1 MNHLD
6 GETLA
11 GVALGDISDDQ
22 ALAHVAACSECRA
35 EIESF
40 QEVLD
45 VTRELAGVPL
55 VPPPVHLWSAIEA
68 EIAADDLA
76 APDGAAPDGAAGDVA
91 VRRATWQR
99 SWPRLAAAAAV
110 HPGIRVER
118 LPTNVGS
125 GLASARGLELASG
138 EFVARH
144 DSDDVSLPHRL
155 ERQMDAVRDH
165 HLDVVGS
172 SMLEFEGSPDHVVG
186 LRRNP
191 RTHEQIAAR
200 MRLNNPINNPTA
212 VFRRELA
219 LEVGGYAD
227 LRYMQDY
234 DLFARMLA
242 AGARAENLDEPLVL
256 FNAGDGMISR
266 RGGWRMLPYEWQV
279 QRRLR
284 DTGTIGNVLLARNMV
299 VRGTFRVIPP
309 TLLKRVYA
317 VLFRRGSGTPPR
329 DTGASGATGTP

>member
-1 MNHLD
+1 MTTYHGTSVAELERSVASITGQTRPPDEFLVVVDGPVPQPLD
-6 GETLA
+6 DA
-11 GVALGDISDDQ
+11 
-22 ALAHVAACSECRA
+22 
-35 EIESF
+35 
-40 QEVLD
+40 
-45 VTRELAGVPL
+45 
-55 VPPPVHLWSAIEA
+55 
-68 EIAADDLA
+68 
-76 APDGAAPDGAAGDVA
+76 
-91 VRRATWQR
+91 
-99 SWPRLAAAAAV
+99 LAAAAAA

-118 LPTNVGS
+118 LPRNVGS
-125 GLASARGLELASG
+125 GLASARGLDLATG
-138 EFVARH
+138 DFVARH

-165 HLDVVGS
+165 RLDVVGS

-200 MRLNNPINNPTA
+200 MRLNNPINNPTV
-212 VFRRELA
+212 VFRRQLA
-219 LEVGGYAD
+219 LDVGGYAD

-234 DLFARMLA
+234 DLFARLLA
-242 AGARAENLDEPLVL
+242 AGARAENIDEPLVL

-266 RGGWRMLPYEWQV
+266 RGGWRMLPYEWDV

-317 VLFRRGSGTPPR
+317 VLFRRGADAPPS
-329 DTGASGATGTP
+329 AP

>member
-1 MNHLD
+1 MPPTLTVLMTTYHGTSVEELERSIASITGQTRTPDEFLVVVDGPVPQPLD
-6 GETLA
+6 DA
-11 GVALGDISDDQ
+11 
-22 ALAHVAACSECRA
+22 
-35 EIESF
+35 
-40 QEVLD
+40 
-45 VTRELAGVPL
+45 
-55 VPPPVHLWSAIEA
+55 
-68 EIAADDLA
+68 
-76 APDGAAPDGAAGDVA
+76 
-91 VRRATWQR
+91 
-99 SWPRLAAAAAV
+99 LAAAAAV

-165 HLDVVGS
+165 RLDVVGS

-200 MRLNNPINNPTA
+200 MRLNTPINNPTA

-266 RGGWRMLPYEWQV
+266 RGGWRMLPYEWEV